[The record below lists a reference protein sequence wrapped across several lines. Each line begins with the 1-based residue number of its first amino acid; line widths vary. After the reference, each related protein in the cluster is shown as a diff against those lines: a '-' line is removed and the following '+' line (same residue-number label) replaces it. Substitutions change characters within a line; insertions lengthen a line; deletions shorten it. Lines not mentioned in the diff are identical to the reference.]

1 VDFDTAAEHT
11 DFGKGDG
18 SLPARLSCPDR
29 SAPEAAEPL
38 TMSSDVR
45 CGHVAIA
52 WPLGSD
58 LAGRLF
64 TGLSVWRSCDGR

>member
-18 SLPARLSCPDR
+18 SLPAPLSCPDR
-29 SAPEAAEPL
+29 SAPAVADPL
-38 TMSSDVR
+38 TTRARFVVVTLLSL
-45 CGHVAIA
+45 GL
-52 WPLGSD
+52 LGSD

-64 TGLSVWRSCDGR
+64 TGLSV